1 MLMSSPRWPQCSM
14 HLGQAVLHDRHAEK
28 EANMASLW
36 VEAHQVLP
44 VHVCRLHIQ
53 QRIEGVLA
61 QTGRSLLP
69 DLVVWLV
76 DILYA
81 LVSCPPQEHA
91 HCELLSIPHNSRVEV
106 SGR

>member
-1 MLMSSPRWPQCSM
+1 
-14 HLGQAVLHDRHAEK
+14 
-28 EANMASLW
+28 MASRQI
-36 VEAHQVLP
+36 EAHQVLP
-44 VHVCRLHIQ
+44 VHVCRLHTRR
-53 QRIEGVLA
+53 RIEGVLA

-76 DILYA
+76 DILYV

-91 HCELLSIPHNSRVEV
+91 RCEPLSIPHNIRVEV